1 MSRSAL
7 NARLLAASAH
17 VKVGSAR
24 LDRGGDAS
32 TGASACVVEVADL
45 DACIPGDP
53 ASGAWQAKAKVVLQ
67 KHFKRFGP
75 LLEVKIPTSVA
86 SLRFASSKGPDA
98 VMVTAPRGYLAVG
111 DGEVR
116 LRLPGAPEAV
126 WRRFP
131 PARPQAGAPE
141 ARGAGGTQ
149 AAGAESAAKRRKLRP
164 NERFAA
170 RLQGAAEEEEDL
182 PAAAPAPA
190 AAPEPPAPEPPPQEL
205 PVAPPEPERPSPA
218 TAGAGASAEDLAV
231 CRGEEEVAKGMVA
244 LLDLPFS
251 RRKKALRA
259 LRLQW
264 HPDKRPEEQEV
275 ATRVFQFIQAH
286 DCWLAH
292 HGIVDQVEPR
302 PAD

>member
-1 MSRSAL
+1 MPAGMSAAAL
-7 NARLLAASAH
+7 HARLLAASAH

-24 LDRGGDAS
+24 SDRGGDAAVGS
-32 TGASACVVEVADL
+32 SACVVEVADL
-45 DACIPGDP
+45 PACIPGDP
-53 ASGAWQAKAKVVLQ
+53 ASSAWQAKAKVALQ

-126 WRRFP
+126 WRKFP
-131 PARPQAGAPE
+131 PARPAAGAPE
-141 ARGAGGTQ
+141 AGGACGTQ
-149 AAGAESAAKRRKLRP
+149 AAGAESVSKRRKLRP
-164 NERFAA
+164 NERFAS
-170 RLQGAAEEEEDL
+170 RLQGAVEEEE
-182 PAAAPAPA
+182 PPAPA

-205 PVAPPEPERPSPA
+205 PVAPPEPERPSPSA
-218 TAGAGASAEDLAV
+218 ASAEASAEDLAG
-231 CRGEEEVAKGMVA
+231 CRGEEEVSRSMVA

-264 HPDKRPEEQEV
+264 HPDKRPDEQEV

-286 DCWLAH
+286 DSWLAH
-292 HGIVDQVEPR
+292 HGIVDQVESR
-302 PAD
+302 PAE

>member
-1 MSRSAL
+1 MSRSAMS
-7 NARLLAASAH
+7 ARLLAASAH

-24 LDRGGDAS
+24 SDRGGDAS
-32 TGASACVVEVADL
+32 LGPSACVVEVADL
-45 DACIPGDP
+45 PTCIPGDP
-53 ASGAWQAKAKVVLQ
+53 ASSAWQAKAKVALQ

-111 DGEVR
+111 EGEVR
-116 LRLPGAPEAV
+116 LRLPGAPEPV
-126 WRRFP
+126 WRKFP
-131 PARPQAGAPE
+131 PARPPAGAPE
-141 ARGAGGTQ
+141 AGGACGTQ
-149 AAGAESAAKRRKLRP
+149 AAGMESASKRRKLRP

-170 RLQGAAEEEEDL
+170 RLQGAMEEEDV

-190 AAPEPPAPEPPPQEL
+190 AAPEPPASEPPPQEL
-205 PVAPPEPERPSPA
+205 PVAPPEPERPSPSA
-218 TAGAGASAEDLAV
+218 AGADASAEDLAV
-231 CRGEEEVAKGMVA
+231 CKGEEEVARGMLA

-251 RRKKALRA
+251 RRKKALKA

-286 DCWLAH
+286 DSWLAH
-292 HGIVDQVEPR
+292 HGIVDQVESR
-302 PAD
+302 PAE